1 MMAIWRNIFCSFFW
15 SWKVGFLISLPLFSI
30 SGGAAKSMRMDV
42 CLNHSKSK
50 LINLRLVTIC
60 SGHQISGVINS
71 SYIAG
76 RMCEVLIDS
85 YLDLLSQAIDLRRM
99 NISSVNELEIIWVLL
114 MNAWISASAL
124 KCWIFPYFLVELHL
138 DHLISSLHFEIALG
152 NWVFSEI
159 ENSFVSLGEA
169 HD

>member
-1 MMAIWRNIFCSFFW
+1 
-15 SWKVGFLISLPLFSI
+15 
-30 SGGAAKSMRMDV
+30 MRMDV

-60 SGHQISGVINS
+60 SSHQISGVINS

-114 MNAWISASAL
+114 MNA
-124 KCWIFPYFLVELHL
+124 
-138 DHLISSLHFEIALG
+138 
-152 NWVFSEI
+152 
-159 ENSFVSLGEA
+159 
-169 HD
+169 